1 MSVLHY
7 CQFLLFI
14 NTNGLILLEHQS
26 NALFWMHAFF
36 QMLAGG
42 WRLLAGVCWLDDEEK
57 MEGTRA
63 EDWLEFVFLFLN
75 KD

>member
-36 QMLAGG
+36 QMLAGSWRLPAAG
-42 WRLLAGVCWLDDEEK
+42 WRMLAG
-57 MEGTRA
+57 
-63 EDWLEFVFLFLN
+63 
-75 KD
+75 